1 MRGKTVSLGRDLNPI
16 AVRVK
21 NHAFIVPISGMA
33 RAIENRETVVF
44 EPLRQ
49 CIDLLLRTHGERD
62 MGQAHPLDPRLD
74 GHRRERRRLHD
85 LDASA
90 VGKAEK
96 TRFEAFGGIDITRPG
111 DSAKVRD
118 IELLAPFQICLLYT
132 SRCV

>member
-62 MGQAHPLDPRLD
+62 MGQAHPLDP
-74 GHRRERRRLHD
+74 GSMATG
-85 LDASA
+85 ASA
-90 VGKAEK
+90 VVFMTSMRAPSVKLRKHDSKPLAEL
-96 TRFEAFGGIDITRPG
+96 T
-111 DSAKVRD
+111 
-118 IELLAPFQICLLYT
+118 
-132 SRCV
+132 